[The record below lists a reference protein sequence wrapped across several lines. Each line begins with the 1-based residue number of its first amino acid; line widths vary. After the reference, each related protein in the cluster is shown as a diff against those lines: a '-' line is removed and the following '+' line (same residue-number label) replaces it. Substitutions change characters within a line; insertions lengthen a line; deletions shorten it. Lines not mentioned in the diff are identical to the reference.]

1 MVATLFYGALLGL
14 WVVEAINAYASY
26 KRYKVED
33 RYNRWRNEEMDRT
46 FGLVTD
52 LLIEATN
59 AVRAVEKAY
68 KEGVTEHE
76 DN

>member
-1 MVATLFYGALLGL
+1 MVTILFCVALLL
-14 WVVEAINAYASY
+14 LLITESINVYASY
-26 KRYKVED
+26 KRYKAED